1 MKLHAYV
8 LAGDPAWIPQSIGSF
23 YRLVDRIVVSYDEQG
38 LSWSGH
44 PLSTEKSL
52 SRIAAADPDG
62 KVVLRPGRF
71 SNPELMA
78 MWAET
83 AQRQDALD
91 AASEG
96 ADWVLQLDTD
106 EVVADPAAFR
116 AAIDAAEAHCASALE
131 YPARVLYARALSGR
145 FLETCGRFWS
155 TQSSYPGPAAVRS
168 GTRLSHARQAAGVP
182 TYRVDVSAWNT
193 DPARPST
200 TRVHRVIPRDQALL
214 HLSWVRTEAQMAEK
228 RAVSGHARGRDWDR
242 ELDRWRRRMRHPF
255 LTAAAAPLSRRPFE
269 RFRVATLPEFAR
281 LDP

>member
-1 MKLHAYV
+1 MKIHAYV
-8 LAGDPAWIPQSIGSF
+8 LAGDPAWIGESIGSF
-23 YRLVDRIVVSYDEQG
+23 YGLVDRIVVSYDADG

-44 PLSTEKSL
+44 PLSTAESL

-106 EVVADPAAFR
+106 EVVADTGAFLAAIETADGR
-116 AAIDAAEAHCASALE
+116 AASAVE
-131 YPARVLYARALSGR
+131 YPARVLYARARSGR

-155 TQSSYPGPAAVRS
+155 TQSSYPGPVAVRA
-168 GTRLSHARQAAGVP
+168 GTTLSHARQAAGVP
-182 TYRVDVSAWNT
+182 VYRVDVAPWNT
-193 DPARPST
+193 DPARPAT
-200 TRVHRVIPRDQALL
+200 TPVHRVIRRDQSIL

-228 RAVSGHARGRDWDR
+228 RTVSGHARDRDWDG
-242 ELDRWRRRMRHPF
+242 ELGRWRRRMRHPF
-255 LTAAAAPLSRRPFE
+255 LTAAAAPFARKPFE
-269 RFRVATLPEFAR
+269 RYRVASLPAFAR

>member
-8 LAGDPAWIPQSIGSF
+8 LAGDPAWIAQGIGSF
-23 YRLVDRIVVSYDEQG
+23 YGLVDRIVVSYDADG

-44 PLSTEKSL
+44 PLSTEESL
-52 SRIAAADPDG
+52 SRIAAADSDG

-106 EVVADPAAFR
+106 EVVADPVAFL
-116 AAIDAAEAHCASALE
+116 AAIDAAEARGASAVE
-131 YPARVLYARALSGR
+131 YPARVLYARSSSGR

-155 TQSSYPGPAAVRS
+155 TQSSYPGPVAVRA
-168 GTRLSHARQAAGVP
+168 GTTLSHARQAAGVP

-200 TRVHRVIPRDQALL
+200 TRVDHVIPRDQALL

-242 ELDRWRRRMRHPF
+242 ELDRWRRRMRHPY
-255 LTAAAAPLSRRPFE
+255 LTAAGAPFTRKPFE
-269 RFRVATLPEFAR
+269 RYRVISLPSFAR
-281 LDP
+281 LEP

>member
-8 LAGDPAWIPQSIGSF
+8 LAGDPAWAGQSIGSI
-23 YRLVDRIVVSYDEQG
+23 YGLVDRIVVSYDAEG

-44 PLSTEKSL
+44 PLSTEESL
-52 SRIAAADPDG
+52 ARIAAADPEG
-62 KVVLRPGRF
+62 KVVLHPGRF

-106 EVVADPAAFR
+106 EVVADPRAFR
-116 AAIDAAEAHCASALE
+116 SALE
-131 YPARVLYARALSGR
+131 AADGRAASAMDYPARVLYARAGSGR

-155 TQSSYPGPAAVRS
+155 TQSSYPGPVAVRA
-168 GTRLSHARQAAGVP
+168 GTTLTHARQAAGVP
-182 TYRVDVSAWNT
+182 TYRVDVSPWNT
-193 DPARPST
+193 DPARPAT
-200 TRVHRVIPRDQALL
+200 TPVHRVIPRAQAIL

-228 RAVSGHARGRDWDR
+228 RTVSGHARDRDWDG
-242 ELDRWRRRMRHPF
+242 ELSRWRRRMRHPL
-255 LTAAAAPLSRRPFE
+255 LTAAAAPFSRKPFE
-269 RFRVATLPEFAR
+269 RYRVTSLPEYAR
-281 LDP
+281 VEP

>member
-1 MKLHAYV
+1 MKIHAYV
-8 LAGDPAWIPQSIGSF
+8 LAGDPAWIEQSIGSF
-23 YRLVDRIVVSYDEQG
+23 YGMVDRIVVSFDADG

-44 PLSTEKSL
+44 ALSTEESIA
-52 SRIAAADPDG
+52 RIAAVDPDG

-71 SNPELMA
+71 SNPDLMA

-106 EVVADPAAFR
+106 EVVTDPGAFR
-116 AAIDAAEAHCASALE
+116 TAIDSAESHAASALE
-131 YPARVLYARALSGR
+131 YPARVLYARARSGR
-145 FLETCGRFWS
+145 FLEISRRFWT
-155 TQSSYPGPAAVRS
+155 TQSSYPGPVAVRA

-182 TYRVDVSAWNT
+182 TFRVDVSAWNT
-193 DPARPST
+193 DPARPAT
-200 TRVHRVIPRDQALL
+200 TPVHAVIPRQQALL

-228 RAVSGHARGRDWDR
+228 RAVSGHAAGRDWDR

-255 LTAAAAPLSRRPFE
+255 VAAAGAPLSRRPFE
-269 RFRVATLPEFAR
+269 RFRVTSLPRFAR
-281 LDP
+281 LAP